1 MIMTESSNASQPV
14 ADLTKAPMPNVKTL
28 RSRQNLPAQFGK
40 FVFFNLRIMRMVTK
54 GGEH

>member
-1 MIMTESSNASQPV
+1 MTESSNASQPV